1 MNNNIRKLNWKR
13 SFFTI
18 WSGQAVS
25 LITSSVL
32 QMALVWHLT
41 NTTGSAMV
49 LSIATMVGFLPQ
61 AILGTMIG
69 VFVDRWNRKL
79 VMIGADIMIAAAGMI
94 LALLSLNMQLPVW
107 AVMAVLFI
115 RSIGTAFHSPAL
127 SAATPAL
134 VPDEN
139 LTKCTGYSQ
148 SIQSISFILSPA
160 LAALIYAHWGLN
172 AAIALD
178 VLGAIIACITVAVV
192 SFPSQG
198 SQTISDKRHFITD
211 FKEGYHVMQKHK
223 GLFALLWI
231 GTLYAFAYM
240 PINALF
246 PLMAIQYFGGTTTH
260 ASIIETAFAVGMMLG
275 GILLGV
281 WGGFQNRAVSII
293 SSIFMM
299 GASITISG
307 LLPQS
312 SFVIFALCS
321 LLMGFSAPFYAGVQ
335 TALIQ
340 SKISSEYLGRIFGLL
355 GSLNSFA
362 MPLGLILSGVFADK
376 IEIQHWFTITGIFI
390 CLVGALAM
398 TMSSIRKIDQ

>member
-1 MNNNIRKLNWKR
+1 MKNNIRKLNWKR

-18 WSGQAVS
+18 WSGQAIS

-94 LALLSLNMQLPVW
+94 LALLSLNMQIPVW

-115 RSIGTAFHSPAL
+115 RSIGTAFHTPAL

-134 VPDEN
+134 VPEEN
-139 LTKCTGYSQ
+139 LTKCAGYSQ

-178 VLGAIIACITVAVV
+178 VLGAIIACITVGVV

-198 SQTISDKRHFITD
+198 SQTISDERHFITD
-211 FKEGYHVMQKHK
+211 FKE

-281 WGGFQNRAVSII
+281 WGGFRNRAISII

-299 GASITISG
+299 GISITISG

-362 MPLGLILSGVFADK
+362 MPFGLILSGVFADK
-376 IEIQHWFTITGIFI
+376 IGIQHWFTITGILI